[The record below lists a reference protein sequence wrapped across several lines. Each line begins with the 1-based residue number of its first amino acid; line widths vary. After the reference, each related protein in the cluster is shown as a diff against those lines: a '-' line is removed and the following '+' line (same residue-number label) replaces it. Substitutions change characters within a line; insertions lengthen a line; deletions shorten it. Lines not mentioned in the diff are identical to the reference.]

1 MTLWLPELRSDSLW
15 FPSADTALK
24 EPDGL
29 LAFGGDLSV
38 ARLQQA
44 YQHGIF
50 PWFSPGDPLLWWSP
64 GTRAV
69 FRPDSLHAGRSL
81 RKDWQKHQYQ
91 FSCDQAFP
99 AVIAACAAP
108 RAHQRGTWISD
119 DIQQAYIA
127 LHHAGVAHSLEV
139 WLQDRLVGGLYG
151 VQVGALFCGESMFN
165 RVPNAAKLALVQL
178 QHYLQSFG
186 LGWIDCQLPNAFLLQ
201 CGASPMPRP
210 DYLQLL
216 QQQAAQPIPPGLWQA
231 GAIASLIVH
240 NE

>member
-139 WLQDRLVGGLYG
+139 WQQDRLVGGLYG

-216 QQQAAQPIPPGLWQA
+216 QQQEAQPIPKGLWQA
-231 GAIASLIVH
+231 GASASLIVH
-240 NE
+240 ND

>member
-38 ARLQQA
+38 ARLHQA

-139 WLQDRLVGGLYG
+139 WQHDRLVGGLYG

-201 CGASPMPRP
+201 CGASTQPRHE
-210 DYLQLL
+210 YLQLL
-216 QQQAAQPIPPGLWQA
+216 QQQASQPIPAGLWQT
-231 GAIASLIVH
+231 GAIPSLIRAQ
-240 NE
+240 